1 MKRNSLK
8 QIRGDI
14 ENGGRNLDDINKLDA
29 NDILFLN
36 LKRMYDTKVIT
47 SDDFKNIVENY
58 KENLDVIT
66 WNREH
71 EEILREVC
79 EKCNVYAWFHRK
91 TADMLRRRDNI
102 YIYSIIL
109 LNTVTSMFSLIGSS
123 YDEIIDTK
131 LIAVVSGGVNLSTG
145 LVTAIYKKINM
156 GGTIDSH
163 LFAVNMYTKLSHNI
177 SSQLAISA
185 KERDPMPKYLKD
197 KLLEYENLVLESPT
211 IPEHIRRSGYEK
223 INNWNV
229 SIPNEISCS
238 INRVKVY
245 TESIEPNINYEYEL
259 HNELNPYGVNKVVP
273 KPIENVGNILM
284 RCQDSEEASTTAT
297 IMIQKHVRGY
307 LARRYCRELSE
318 MELLRKSSVMI
329 QKHFRGYLARRY
341 CENKANVKD
350 NNYNPY
356 NM

>member
-1 MKRNSLK
+1 MKKNERSPLK

-14 ENGGRNLDDINKLDA
+14 ENGGNNLDDINKLDA
-29 NDILFLN
+29 NDMLFLN

-47 SDDFKNIVENY
+47 SDDFKNIVEKY
-58 KENLDVIT
+58 KENLDVIM

-71 EEILREVC
+71 EGILSEVC

-91 TADMLRRRDNI
+91 TADMLQRRDNI

-145 LVTAIYKKINM
+145 LLTAIYKKINM

-163 LFAVNMYTKLSHNI
+163 LFAVHMYTKLSHNI

-185 KERDPMPKYLKD
+185 KEREPMPKYLKD

-211 IPEHIRRSGYEK
+211 IPEHIRNMGYKLIHKACGPGWE
-223 INNWNV
+223 I
-229 SIPNEISCS
+229 SIPNEISGG
-238 INRVKVY
+238 INRVNVY
-245 TESIEPNINYEYEL
+245 TEPEELNKNYESHEEL
-259 HNELNPYGVNKVVP
+259 KLEPYGINKEVP
-273 KPIENVGNILM
+273 KTIKNVGNILM
-284 RCQDSEEASTTAT
+284 RCRDSDDVNTTST
-297 IMIQKHVRGY
+297 IIIQKHVRGY
-307 LARRYCRELSE
+307 LARRYCRELRGMDILS
-318 MELLRKSSVMI
+318 KSAIMI
-329 QKHFRGYLARRY
+329 QKHVRGHLVRK
-341 CENKANVKD
+341 N
-350 NNYNPY
+350 
-356 NM
+356 

>member
-1 MKRNSLK
+1 MKKNERSPLK

-14 ENGGRNLDDINKLDA
+14 EDGGKNLDDINQLDA
-29 NDILFLN
+29 NDMLFLN
-36 LKRMYDTKVIT
+36 LKRMFDTKVIT
-47 SDDFKNIVENY
+47 SDDFKNIVEKY

-91 TADMLRRRDNI
+91 TADMLQRRDNI

-123 YDEIIDTK
+123 YDDIIDTK

-163 LFAVNMYTKLSHNI
+163 LFAVNMYTKLSHDI

-185 KERDPMPKYLKD
+185 KEREPMPKYLKD

-211 IPEHIRRSGYEK
+211 IPAHIRRLGYKE
-223 INNWNV
+223 IHNACL
-229 SIPNEISCS
+229 SIPNEISGG
-238 INRVKVY
+238 INRVNVY
-245 TESIEPNINYEYEL
+245 TEPEEPNKNSEYREEL
-259 HNELNPYGVNKVVP
+259 KREPYGINKEVP
-273 KPIENVGNILM
+273 KTIQNVGDILM
-284 RCQDSEEASTTAT
+284 RCQDSDPRTTAV
-297 IMIQKHVRGY
+297 IMIQKHFRGHLARRYCRELIEIELLRKSSIIIQKHVRGY
-307 LARRYCRELSE
+307 LVRR
-318 MELLRKSSVMI
+318 
-329 QKHFRGYLARRY
+329 
-341 CENKANVKD
+341 
-350 NNYNPY
+350 
-356 NM
+356 